1 MTLQERAKTRLELL
15 GWLNLTTGKEADR
28 RKVFITDLTPLKSKD
43 AGSIWAY
50 KVGIK
55 SVGSGKN
62 AVVTVRSKVYNSTP
76 FKRGDILYASS
87 LVKDNRG
94 YWYLQDY
101 ERLITP
107 CLKAGACQ
115 SPD

>member
-1 MTLQERAKTRLELL
+1 MTLQERAKTQLELL
-15 GWLNLTTGKEADR
+15 GCINLTTGKEADR

-43 AGSIWAY
+43 SGSIWAY

-101 ERLITP
+101 ER
-107 CLKAGACQ
+107 C
-115 SPD
+115 